1 MNLPIHPTTD
11 AAHPRDRIRR
21 LRSLANLFDSV
32 IPLPGG
38 LRIGLDPILGLIPG
52 VGDAIG
58 AIVAMFILTEAT
70 NIGVPRS
77 IVWRMMGNVLL
88 DSLLG
93 SIPFIGD
100 LFDFAFKA
108 NSRNVD
114 LLERYHLDPKGTQQS
129 SRLLITSAALICAL
143 ALIAVPALIIFAVMQ
158 LVKLF

>member
-1 MNLPIHPTTD
+1 MNLRIRPTTD

-21 LRSLANLFDSV
+21 LRSLANLFDRS

-38 LRIGLDPILGLIPG
+38 LRVGLDPIIGLIPG
-52 VGDAIG
+52 IGDAIG
-58 AIVAMFILTEAT
+58 VIVSVFILREAAS
-70 NIGVPRS
+70 IGVPRS

-88 DSLLG
+88 DSLIG
-93 SIPFIGD
+93 TIPFFGD

-114 LLERYHLDPKGTQQS
+114 LLERHHLDPKGTQQS
-129 SRLLITSAALICAL
+129 TRLFLIGAALMCTL
-143 ALIAVPALIIFAVMQ
+143 AVIAIPALIIFAVMQ